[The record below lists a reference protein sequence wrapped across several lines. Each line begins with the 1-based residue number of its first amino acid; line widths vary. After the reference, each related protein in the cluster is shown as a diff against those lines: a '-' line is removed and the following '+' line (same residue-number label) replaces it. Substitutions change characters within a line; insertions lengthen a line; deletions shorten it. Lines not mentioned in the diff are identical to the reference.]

1 MNEFYER
8 VCNVVCGHSGLTIE
22 QVLHCRAEYETDTRY
37 LLVHFLSEKLTNG
50 EIVRLTGLSKQLVS
64 KIQAQYNDRRR
75 FKFSLRMEEADIR
88 KELE

>member
-8 VCNVVCGHSGLTIE
+8 VCNVVCRHSGLAIE

-37 LLVHFLSEKLTNG
+37 LLVHLLSEKLTNG

-64 KIQAQYNDRRR
+64 KIQAQYNNRQR
-75 FKFSLRMEEADIR
+75 FKFSLRMEESDIR